1 MQEVKTHQVWM
12 PSLKNKTKKEKKKAM
27 LPIWSDSDEFF
38 MEEECENEVA
48 NMCLITLEN
57 HGDKVNYN
65 SSYDELHET
74 FEELYLDLE
83 KLGTKNVLPK
93 RKIVSLESELLELKE
108 NFDLCEK
115 AKSFAWKE
123 NDVFEKK
130 NEWLTSSWAF
140 DFILAIQKCIFDKN
154 ELGYKP
160 SNFIWWK
167 ASIESSSTIY
177 NFCGKGDYISST
189 CPLQLKY
196 SHVVKAIWF
205 QMREKTN
212 PQELKKV

>member
-1 MQEVKTHQVWM
+1 MIKKKKEKKKGTNFLWMQEVKTHQVWM
-12 PSLKNKTKKEKKKAM
+12 SSLKNKTKKEKKKAM

-57 HGDKVNYN
+57 HGDEVNYN

-115 AKSFAWKE
+115 AKVLLERKMMCLRRKMNGWHPPGLLISF
-123 NDVFEKK
+123 
-130 NEWLTSSWAF
+130 
-140 DFILAIQKCIFDKN
+140 
-154 ELGYKP
+154 
-160 SNFIWWK
+160 
-167 ASIESSSTIY
+167 
-177 NFCGKGDYISST
+177 
-189 CPLQLKY
+189 
-196 SHVVKAIWF
+196 
-205 QMREKTN
+205 
-212 PQELKKV
+212 